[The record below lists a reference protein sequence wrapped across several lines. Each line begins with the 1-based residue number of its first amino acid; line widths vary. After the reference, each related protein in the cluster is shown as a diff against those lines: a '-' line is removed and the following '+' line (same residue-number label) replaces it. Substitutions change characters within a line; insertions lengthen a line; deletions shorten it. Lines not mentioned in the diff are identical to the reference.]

1 MQPPLTQTVTQVI
14 HFGPRH
20 KTSKIENSLMFRYLD
35 RHVLVVEMTTNQ
47 LHIQVVEEPKN
58 AVKNTFRHAL

>member
-1 MQPPLTQTVTQVI
+1 
-14 HFGPRH
+14 
-20 KTSKIENSLMFRYLD
+20 MFRYLD